1 MPPKLFKVPATFET
15 FSLLASLFNDIK
27 KLTRKKQEFREDV
40 KVSEMYPS
48 NWPSKENGL
57 LARALRNLWGERR
70 EKGGGLTLG
79 FYSWYW
85 QWWDKGYGAIHCTS
99 LKLRRALLKTFY
111 TRATVIGKL
120 HRGMQLLPLS
130 GLQEPGRFSLT
141 REISPREGPGRSS
154 I

>member
-57 LARALRNLWGERR
+57 LARAMRNL
-70 EKGGGLTLG
+70 
-79 FYSWYW
+79 
-85 QWWDKGYGAIHCTS
+85 
-99 LKLRRALLKTFY
+99 
-111 TRATVIGKL
+111 
-120 HRGMQLLPLS
+120 
-130 GLQEPGRFSLT
+130 
-141 REISPREGPGRSS
+141 
-154 I
+154 